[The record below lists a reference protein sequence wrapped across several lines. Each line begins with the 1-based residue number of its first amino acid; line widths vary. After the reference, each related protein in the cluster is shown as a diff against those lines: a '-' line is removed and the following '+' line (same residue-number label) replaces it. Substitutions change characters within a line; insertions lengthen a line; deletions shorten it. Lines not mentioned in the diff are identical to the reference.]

1 MILFD
6 SGRIYE
12 HSVEIAT
19 MLRQQQEQI
28 NNLKQWE
35 KRQLDLIETQQ
46 AEIEELKTCLIVEQE
61 HNERMVEDRS
71 KYEALAHAG
80 GVEAGKELAVMEV
93 MSEHC
98 TCYKLGYSQL
108 NDYAKVKAK

>member
-1 MILFD
+1 MNANEMADLMIQFD

-12 HSVEIAT
+12 HSVEIAD

-61 HNERMVEDRS
+61 HNERI
-71 KYEALAHAG
+71 EAILR
-80 GVEAGKELAVMEV
+80 
-93 MSEHC
+93 
-98 TCYKLGYSQL
+98 
-108 NDYAKVKAK
+108 KAQEK